1 MYEGGIMKRLV
12 IMTVGKTHSGK
23 TTFARALEKELDNSF
38 VMDQDNQAAF
48 LNTFYAKLQP
58 EQGPNIL
65 KHSLSRLI
73 IHYAIENTDLHLIVC
88 NSNRSQQG
96 RLRLLEGLFNK
107 KQFVRILV
115 HFDIP
120 DDVLM
125 ERIVHSKRS
134 TNVFRGAFTNF
145 EEVLLR
151 QQAES
156 QLKDIVDPKEEE
168 ADYLFVMKHTEEVDS
183 VIKRI
188 VQISKML

>member
-1 MYEGGIMKRLV
+1 MKRLV

-38 VMDQDNQAAF
+38 VMDQDIQAEF

-58 EQGPNIL
+58 KQGPNIL
-65 KHSLSRLI
+65 KHSLTQLI
-73 IHYAIENTDLHLIVC
+73 VNYAIENTDLHLIVC
-88 NSNRSQQG
+88 NSNRSQKG
-96 RLRLLEGLFNK
+96 RLSLLDGLLNK

-125 ERIVHSKRS
+125 ERVLRSKRS
-134 TNVFRGAFTNF
+134 TNVFRGAFSNF
-145 EEVLLR
+145 KEVLLR

-156 QLKDIVDPKEEE
+156 QLEDIVDPKEGE
-168 ADYLFVMKHTEEVDS
+168 ADYLLVIKHTEEVDS

-188 VQISKML
+188 VRISKGL

>member
-1 MYEGGIMKRLV
+1 MKRLV

>member
-1 MYEGGIMKRLV
+1 MKRLV

-58 EQGPNIL
+58 KQGPNIL
-65 KHSLSRLI
+65 KHSLSQLI
-73 IHYAIENTDLHLIVC
+73 VHYAIENTELHLIVC
-88 NSNRSQQG
+88 NSNRSQKS
-96 RLRLLEGLFNK
+96 RLDLLEGLFNK

-120 DDVLM
+120 DNVLM
-125 ERIVHSKRS
+125 ERIIRSRRS
-134 TNVFRGAFTNF
+134 TNIFRGAYTNF
-145 EEVLLR
+145 EEVHLR

-156 QLKDIVDPKEEE
+156 QLEDIVDPKEEQ

>member
-1 MYEGGIMKRLV
+1 MKRLV

-73 IHYAIENTDLHLIVC
+73 VHYAIENTDLHLIVC
-88 NSNRSQQG
+88 NSNRSQKG

-125 ERIVHSKRS
+125 ERIFHSKRS
-134 TNVFRGAFTNF
+134 TNIFRGAFTNF

-156 QLKDIVDPKEEE
+156 QLEDIVDPKEEE

>member
-1 MYEGGIMKRLV
+1 MKEEQMKRLV

-38 VMDQDNQAAF
+38 VMDQDIQAEF

-58 EQGPNIL
+58 KQGPNIL
-65 KHSLSRLI
+65 KHSLTQLI
-73 IHYAIENTDLHLIVC
+73 VNYAIENTDLHLIVC
-88 NSNRSQQG
+88 NSNRSQKG
-96 RLRLLEGLFNK
+96 RLSLLDGLLNK

-125 ERIVHSKRS
+125 ERVLRSKRS
-134 TNVFRGAFTNF
+134 TNVFRGAFSNF
-145 EEVLLR
+145 KEVLLR

-156 QLKDIVDPKEEE
+156 QLEDIVDPKEGE
-168 ADYLFVMKHTEEVDS
+168 ADYLLVIKHTEEVDS

-188 VQISKML
+188 VRISKGL